1 MKKSLTITLNFGFW
15 TCFLL
20 LIITILTAATFQE
33 STSTPSLQ
41 YLIKLSFGFILTPA
55 LVAFYLCYLLL
66 FPKYIKHK
74 KTLLTI
80 TYGLLISI
88 VAALAGGLVLSLT
101 FGSSFMFKDNYSSFF
116 GEIILMS
123 FIAFICGIIG
133 FIIKGFICWYEE
145 LKVKEALVIKNQ
157 KLKLALVKTKLDPHF
172 LFNTIN
178 NIDVLILKSPENG
191 SNYLNKLSDILRF
204 MLFET
209 EDEFISLTKEI
220 EYIKK
225 YIDLQKIRTS
235 NSNYVNLKIEGST
248 EGIKIAPMILI
259 SYIENAFKHATNKK
273 INNAITIRIKI
284 NNDQINFKC
293 QNKSKLNKINI
304 QKNNSI
310 GNSLLRSR
318 LDLIYKHLYTLEVT
332 NENELYSVSLILKNK
347 NV

>member
-1 MKKSLTITLNFGFW
+1 
-15 TCFLL
+15 
-20 LIITILTAATFQE
+20 
-33 STSTPSLQ
+33 
-41 YLIKLSFGFILTPA
+41 
-55 LVAFYLCYLLL
+55 
-66 FPKYIKHK
+66 
-74 KTLLTI
+74 
-80 TYGLLISI
+80 
-88 VAALAGGLVLSLT
+88 
-101 FGSSFMFKDNYSSFF
+101 
-116 GEIILMS
+116 
-123 FIAFICGIIG
+123 
-133 FIIKGFICWYEE
+133 
-145 LKVKEALVIKNQ
+145 
-157 KLKLALVKTKLDPHF
+157 LKLALVKTKLDPHF

-178 NIDVLILKSPENG
+178 NIDVLILKSPEDG

-248 EGIKIAPMILI
+248 DGIKIAPMILI

-273 INNAITIRIKI
+273 INNAITIFIKI
-284 NNDQINFKC
+284 NNDEISFKC
-293 QNKSKLNKINI
+293 ENESKLNKINI

-310 GNSLLRSR
+310 GNSILRSR
-318 LDLIYKHLYTLEVT
+318 LDLIYKHRYTLEVT